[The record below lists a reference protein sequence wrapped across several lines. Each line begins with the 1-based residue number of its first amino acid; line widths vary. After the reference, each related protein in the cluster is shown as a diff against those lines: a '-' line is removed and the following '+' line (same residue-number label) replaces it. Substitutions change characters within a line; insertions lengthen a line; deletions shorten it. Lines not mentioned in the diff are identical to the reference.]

1 MDNSQEL
8 IRHEVIQNDEQQV
21 APINTAPMNAT
32 NIWADKT
39 AFEQTQRVAI
49 MLSKS
54 QMIPEKY
61 QNKPQDCFVAIEMAA
76 RAGLSPLAVL
86 QNVDVVKGKPRW
98 SGQACMA
105 IINSCG
111 RFRDAHPEY
120 TGAKG
125 TENRACFIRATRVLD
140 RAVVDGTEVSMKM
153 AAAEGWMSNPKWK
166 NMPEQMLFYRAA
178 AFFARIYCPSELLG
192 AIVEGEP
199 EDIEASRQRNVVQR
213 ASITDALDAAIAAR
227 KENK

>member
-1 MDNSQEL
+1 MDEL
-8 IRHEVIQNDEQQV
+8 QV
-21 APINTAPMNAT
+21 VPHSEPSVVPVNAPPMNVT
-32 NIWADKT
+32 NIWVDKD

-120 TGAKG
+120 SGEKG
-125 TENRACFIRATRVLD
+125 TENRSCFIRATRVSD
-140 RAVVDGTEVSMKM
+140 GVTVDGTEVSLRM

-178 AFFARIYCPSELLG
+178 ALFARMYCPSELLG

-199 EDIEASRQRNVVQR
+199 EDIEASRQRNISQR
-213 ASITDALDAAIAAR
+213 ASTTAVIDAAIEGE
-227 KENK
+227 KS

>member
-1 MDNSQEL
+1 MDNVQE
-8 IRHEVIQNDEQQV
+8 IIPATAEQAV
-21 APINTAPMNAT
+21 APINTAPMNVT
-32 NIWADKT
+32 NIWVDKD

-111 RFRDAHPEY
+111 RFRDAHPVY

-125 TENRACFIRATRVLD
+125 SDNRACFIRAIRISD
-140 RAVVDGTEVSMKM
+140 GEVVDGTEISMKM

-178 AFFARIYCPSELLG
+178 AFFARMYCPSELLG

-199 EDIEASRQRNVVQR
+199 EDIEASRQKQTG
-213 ASITDALDAAIAAR
+213 ASATMTAALDAAIAAG
-227 KENK
+227 KEKK

>member
-1 MDNSQEL
+1 MDNSQE
-8 IRHEVIQNDEQQV
+8 IIQREVIQNDGQQV
-21 APINTAPMNAT
+21 APITAAPMNVA
-32 NIWADKT
+32 NIWVDKA

-49 MLSKS
+49 MLAKS

-61 QNKPQDCFVAIEMAA
+61 QDKPQDCFIAIEMAA

-111 RFRDAHPEY
+111 RFRDVHPEY
-120 TGAKG
+120 TGTKG
-125 TENRACFIRATRVLD
+125 TESRACFIRATRTSD
-140 RAVVDGTEVSMKM
+140 GETIDGTEVSMKM
-153 AAAEGWMSNPKWK
+153 AAAEGWLSNPKWR

-178 AFFARIYCPSELLG
+178 AFFARMYCASELLG
-192 AIVEGEP
+192 AIVEGEA
-199 EDIEASRQRNVVQR
+199 EDIEASKQKNTARR
-213 ASITDALDAAIAAR
+213 ASVTDALDAAIAAGR
-227 KENK
+227 ENG

>member
-1 MDNSQEL
+1 MDEL
-8 IRHEVIQNDEQQV
+8 QLVPHSEPSAVPVN
-21 APINTAPMNAT
+21 ATPMNVT
-32 NIWADKT
+32 NIWVDKD

-98 SGQACMA
+98 NGQACMA

-120 TGAKG
+120 SGEKG
-125 TENRACFIRATRVLD
+125 TESRACFIRATRVSD
-140 RAVVDGTEVSMKM
+140 GVTVDGTEVSLRM

-178 AFFARIYCPSELLG
+178 AFFARMYCPSELLG

-199 EDIEASRQRNVVQR
+199 EDIEASRQRNISQR
-213 ASITDALDAAIAAR
+213 ASTTAVIDAAIEGE
-227 KENK
+227 KS

>member
-1 MDNSQEL
+1 MDNAQE
-8 IRHEVIQNDEQQV
+8 IIPATNEQAV
-21 APINTAPMNAT
+21 APINTAPMNVT
-32 NIWADKT
+32 NIWVDKD

-105 IINSCG
+105 IITPA
-111 RFRDAHPEY
+111 DAS
-120 TGAKG
+120 
-125 TENRACFIRATRVLD
+125 ATL
-140 RAVVDGTEVSMKM
+140 
-153 AAAEGWMSNPKWK
+153 
-166 NMPEQMLFYRAA
+166 
-178 AFFARIYCPSELLG
+178 IPST
-192 AIVEGEP
+192 P
-199 EDIEASRQRNVVQR
+199 
-213 ASITDALDAAIAAR
+213 AR
-227 KENK
+227 KGLTTALASSERYGFPTVRLSTEPKSP